1 MVVRA
6 TLPKD
11 DSDLG
16 DAAATGVP
24 REVII
29 RPTGRWGGIRW
40 RDLWEFRGL
49 LYFLVWRDIKVRYK
63 QTVLGAAWAIL
74 QPLLTA
80 VIFTL
85 LFNRVAGVS
94 SDGTPYTL
102 FSYSALLLW
111 TFFTQGVS
119 LAAASIVGSA
129 NLISKVYFP
138 RMLVPA
144 ASVLSGIVDLA
155 VAFPVLLIMM
165 VYYGI
170 PPAPTAVLIP
180 LFVVLAFVAAT
191 GVGLWLAALNAE
203 YRDIRYVVPFL
214 LQVWLF
220 LSPVIY
226 PASIFYP
233 KLATLGLPGWLL
245 GINPMTGIIEG
256 FRWCLFQSAPFPLG
270 LVIMSS
276 FSAALFFTSGALY
289 FRYVERSFADVV

>member
-1 MVVRA
+1 MVLRA
-6 TLPKD
+6 TLPKK
-11 DSDLG
+11 DSDLEES
-16 DAAATGVP
+16 AAANAS
-24 REVII
+24 REVLIC
-29 RPTGRWGGIRW
+29 PTGRWGGIRW

-63 QTVLGAAWAIL
+63 QTVLGAVWAIL

-80 VIFTL
+80 VIFTV
-85 LFNRVAGVS
+85 LFNRVAGLS

-119 LAAASIVGSA
+119 LAANSIVSSA

-138 RMLVPA
+138 RMLVPT

-155 VAFPVLLIMM
+155 VAFPVLMLMM
-165 VYYGI
+165 AYYRI
-170 PPAPTAVLIP
+170 VPCPTVVLVP
-180 LFVVLAFVAAT
+180 LFVLLAFVAAT

-233 KLATLGLPGWLL
+233 KMATLGLPGWLL
-245 GINPMTGIIEG
+245 GVNPMTGIIEG
-256 FRWCLFQSAPFPLG
+256 FRWSIFQSGDLPLA
-270 LVIMSS
+270 LVIMSTV
-276 FSAALFFTSGALY
+276 SAVFLLASGALY